1 VVGGLQVI
9 PVKNLRG
16 AASFLEAEWRI
27 PPTKVD
33 LLRIFDHHGD
43 DDMDFAEVKD
53 QELVKRALEIAAA
66 AGHNVLLL

>member
-1 VVGGLQVI
+1 MGQTIAWYAELRGG
-9 PVKNLRG
+9 G

-53 QELVKRALEIAAA
+53 QELVKRGLEIAAA